1 VRASRAKTTLSW
13 TKDFMECAGG
23 TLGRPTKFRK
33 KMIGGYGTT
42 ERVAVSGDLAG
53 SKLLQRT

>member
-1 VRASRAKTTLSW
+1 
-13 TKDFMECAGG
+13 MECAGG